1 MSIREWLGLA
11 PAGSRDDDSDVVRR
25 IVGQLESMDPVEA
38 RHLALFAFLLAR
50 VANVDL
56 DVTAAETGEM
66 ERLIEKYG
74 GLPPAQAALV
84 TQIAKAQNRLL
95 GPTHNFLAAREFR
108 DIATRE
114 QKQGLL
120 HCLFAIAASDG
131 SISSAEEE
139 EVRLVSR
146 TLLLEDADYLAIR
159 SAYSGKRSVMKRG

>member
-11 PAGSRDDDSDVVRR
+11 PAASGDSDVVRR
-25 IVGQLESMDPVEA
+25 IVGQLEAMDPVEA

-66 ERLIEKYG
+66 ERLMERVG
-74 GLPPAQAALV
+74 GLSPAQAALV
-84 TQIAKAQNRLL
+84 AQIAKAQNRLL
-95 GPTHNFLAAREFR
+95 GSTHNFLAAREFR

-139 EVRLVSR
+139 EIRLVSR
-146 TLLLEDADYLAIR
+146 TVLLEDADYLAIR
-159 SAYSGKRSVMKRG
+159 AAYSKKRSVMKRD